1 MLDYKKLINV
11 HSLRDKE
18 VSNLKQDFINQF
30 DETLTSL
37 NCDEEFIPT
46 IASTVFSSMMST
58 RLYYHTP
65 AHILNIFSFA
75 RENSITLT
83 PIEELAILFH
93 DAVYRPGSKMNE
105 DNSVLLMESLLLNTN
120 NIDEKDIRLSSTLI
134 KSTGWHLQDDAIP
147 DSSKLVMDL
156 DMAGFANSPGEF
168 ASDSELVEKE
178 FHRGYGSDVYSLEQF
193 LNGRLKFLNALAA
206 RKTIYR
212 TPFFLKKFEK
222 RAQTNLRNA
231 ILEVTRRLESENVG
245 R

>member
-1 MLDYKKLINV
+1 MLDYTKLINV
-11 HSLRDKE
+11 HSLKDKE

-65 AHILNIFSFA
+65 AHILNMFSFA
-75 RENSITLT
+75 KENTITLT

-93 DAVYRPGSKMNE
+93 DAIYRPGSKMNE
-105 DNSVLLMESLLLNTN
+105 DSSVLLMESLLLNTN
-120 NIDEKDIRLSSTLI
+120 NVDEKNISAASSIIR
-134 KSTGWHLQDDAIP
+134 STGWHLQDDAIS
-147 DSSKLVMDL
+147 DSAKLVMDL

-168 ASDSELVEKE
+168 ASNSELVEKE
-178 FHRGYGSDVYSLEQF
+178 FHRGYGNDVYTLEQF
-193 LNGRLKFLNALAA
+193 LNGRLKFLNALTA
-206 RKTIYR
+206 RKSIYR

-222 RAQTNLRNA
+222 RAQTNLKNA
-231 ILEVTRRLESENVG
+231 ISEVTRRIESENVG